1 MRLSELLKAI
11 NVNHVSGTG
20 KTSDPEIVSIHYR
33 ADQVRPG
40 GLFVAI
46 PGFKTDGHD
55 YIDQALDRG
64 AAAVIIEKPVQKKAI
79 LVKVDNAR
87 KALSGVAAKFFLH
100 PSEKLTVIGITGTNG
115 KTTTSYLIESMLL
128 QSKIRCGV
136 IGTINYR
143 FLDRVF
149 NNPMTTPESADLHEI
164 LSEMSD
170 EDITHVVMEVSSH
183 AIDLERIRNIRIR
196 IGVFTNLS
204 QDHLDYHGDMASY
217 WACKKRLFTESLD
230 KSRIA
235 EPAFA
240 VINCL
245 NKEGEDLRE
254 ILESREAK
262 PEIITIGTPDR
273 HQVSAVD
280 VTFNL
285 DGIGG
290 LITTPA
296 GNFEFRSS
304 LVGRFNL
311 DNILCATGAGLA
323 IGLPV
328 SAIAKGIETFT
339 RVPGRLEPVENHS
352 GRFVF
357 VDYAHTPDAL
367 ENVLS
372 TLRALTSGRLICV
385 FGCGGDRD
393 RSKRPMMGKIAG
405 EYSDLSIIT
414 SDNPRTENPMAIIE
428 EIASGIKKVALPV
441 DLKAGEHDRGYC
453 IEPDRKKAIEAGIAV
468 SISGDTVLIAGK
480 GHETYQIVGV
490 EKFPFDD
497 RIVAGNAL
505 KNRGI

>member
-1 MRLSELLKAI
+1 MRLSELLNAI

-20 KTSDPEIVSIHYR
+20 KIPDPEIVSIHYR

-46 PGFKTDGHD
+46 PGLKADGHD

-79 LVKVDNAR
+79 LVKVDSSR
-87 KALSGVAAKFFLH
+87 KALSGVSAKFFLH

-115 KTTTSYLIESMLL
+115 KTTTSYLIESILL
-128 QSKIRCGV
+128 HSKIRCGV

-143 FLDRVF
+143 FSDRVF

-170 EDITHVVMEVSSH
+170 EDVTHVVMEASSH

-230 KSRIA
+230 MSRIT

-245 NKEGEDLRE
+245 NKEGEELRE
-254 ILESREAK
+254 ILESREVK
-262 PEIITIGTPDR
+262 PEIITIGTPGR
-273 HQVSAVD
+273 HQVSAAD
-280 VTFNL
+280 VTFDL
-285 DGIGG
+285 DGITG
-290 LITTPA
+290 LINTPS

-328 SAIAKGIETFT
+328 SAIAKGIEKFT
-339 RVPGRLEPVENHS
+339 RVPGRLEPVGNHS
-352 GRFVF
+352 GCFVF

-393 RSKRPMMGKIAG
+393 RSKRPMMGEIAG
-405 EYSDLSIIT
+405 RYSDLSIIT

-441 DLKAGEHDRGYC
+441 DLKTGEHNRGYFV
-453 IEPDRKKAIEAGIAV
+453 EPDRKKAIEAGISESV
-468 SISGDTVLIAGK
+468 SGDTVLIAGK

-497 RIVAGNAL
+497 RVAAENAL
-505 KNRGI
+505 KNKGI

>member
-11 NVNHVSGTG
+11 NVNHASGTG
-20 KTSDPEIVSIHYR
+20 KAHDPEIVSIHYR
-33 ADQVRPG
+33 ADQVQPG

-46 PGFKTDGHD
+46 PGFKADGHD

-64 AAAVIIEKPVQKKAI
+64 AAAVIVEKTVQQEAI

-87 KALSGVAAKFFLH
+87 KALSGIAAKFFLH

-128 QSKIRCGV
+128 QSKIRCGI

-143 FLDRVF
+143 FADRIF
-149 NNPMTTPESADLHEI
+149 DNPMTTPESADLHEI

-170 EDITHVVMEVSSH
+170 EGITHVVMEASSH
-183 AIDLERIRNIRIR
+183 AIDLQRIRNIRIR

-217 WACKKRLFTESLD
+217 WSCKKRLFTESLD
-230 KSRIA
+230 MSRKS

-245 NKEGEDLRE
+245 NKEGEALRK
-254 ILESREAK
+254 ILQAQEVK
-262 PEIITIGTPDR
+262 PEIVTIGVTGR
-273 HQVSAVD
+273 HQVSAVEAD
-280 VTFNL
+280 FNL
-285 DGIGG
+285 DGINC
-290 LITTPA
+290 LIKTPV
-296 GNFEFRSS
+296 GNFECRST

-323 IGLPV
+323 IGLPL
-328 SAIAKGIETFT
+328 STIAKGIETFT
-339 RVPGRLEPVENHS
+339 SVPGRLEPVGNHA

-372 TLRALTSGRLICV
+372 TLRSLTSGRLICI

-393 RSKRPMMGKIAG
+393 RSKRSMMGEIAG
-405 EYSDLSIIT
+405 RYSDLSIIT

-428 EIASGIKKVALPV
+428 EIVSGMKKVAIPA
-441 DLKAGEHDRGYC
+441 DIEIGEYDRGYL
-453 IEPDRKKAIEAGIAV
+453 IEPDRKKAIEDGI
-468 SISGDTVLIAGK
+468 SMSSPGNTILIAGK
-480 GHETYQIVGV
+480 GHETYQIIGTD
-490 EKFPFDD
+490 KFPFDD
-497 RIVAGNAL
+497 RVVAEKAL
-505 KNRGI
+505 TK